1 MKKMLM
7 MMVLLAAGAVSVTAF
22 AQETKAATQSAK
34 SSLASARSKI
44 DQVVE
49 KPDLMKDVMEMLSA
63 EDQIAFVADVVRA
76 ISDLPASDAE
86 KTAKFIDV
94 SRAALAGAA
103 EGTAPRVTAEIFAT
117 VPPEALTMVSE
128 ALAAETYN
136 RQNYTVAAYTKVAK
150 EVMGEVNERCEST
163 DNGSPR
169 VALAIVMFSTGLNG
183 TEAEQATL
191 TATLIDTM
199 KHDDAK
205 AAAKE
210 WIVAAQGKDGEKSY
224 EAILAAADAGKRP
237 DTAAVLPL
245 TNGIQFHDSVMAD
258 LTGKYTDAVEG
269 LTNSKTPVLDAI
281 ENKLTIQQGVI
292 GATQPGAAGQ
302 AGGEAPAATQETEKS
317 PETRPN
323 GETEHE
329 EEGPEVRPYPGQR
342 Y

>member
-49 KPDLMKDVMEMLSA
+49 KPELMKDVMETLSA
-63 EDQIAFVADVVRA
+63 EDQIAFVADVVKA

-86 KTAKFIDV
+86 KTAKFIDI

-103 EGTAPRVTAEIFAT
+103 EGNAPQVTAEIFAT

-128 ALAAETYN
+128 TLAAETYT
-136 RQNYTVAAYTKVAK
+136 RQNYTVETYTKVAK
-150 EVMGEVNERCEST
+150 DVMGEVNERCEST

-191 TATLIDTM
+191 TTTLIDTM

-210 WIVAAQGKDGEKSY
+210 WIAAAQGKDGEKSY

-237 DTAAVLPL
+237 DPAQVLPL
-245 TNGIQFHDSVMAD
+245 TNGIQFHDSIMAD
-258 LTGKYTDAVEG
+258 QTGKLTDPVNG
-269 LTNSKTPVLDAI
+269 LANSKTPIFDAI
-281 ENKLTIQQGVI
+281 ENKLTVQQGVI
-292 GATQPGAAGQ
+292 GVTQPGAAGA
-302 AGGEAPAATQETEKS
+302 AGGEAPVATQETEK
-317 PETRPN
+317 P
-323 GETEHE
+323 
-329 EEGPEVRPYPGQR
+329 PEVRPYAGQNGI
-342 Y
+342 